1 MMAHCLVV
9 KAAGT
14 KMRTI
19 TPEIFKAYQALN
31 PQDAQLQ
38 KLTLEELYANT
49 GSGQVD
55 WNKITY
61 KPELLRGSDWDCAL
75 GIGYVVF
82 DCICLFIGAVSL
94 RSSVTAEAAEDIA
107 KAAEPVANKLEGYI
121 KTIGASASSRLE
133 VATAVFGVIS
143 TLYSGSCLGAVI
155 SAFLG
160 SLSFFNAVL
169 YGATALGTIMAAV
182 ATDGAAEIG
191 IIVVELATAGFLIG
205 DSIKCADACSY
216 A

>member
-1 MMAHCLVV
+1 
-9 KAAGT
+9 
-14 KMRTI
+14 MRTI
-19 TPEIFKAYQALN
+19 TQETFKAYQALN
-31 PQDAQLQ
+31 PHDSRLQ
-38 KLTLEELYANT
+38 KLTLDELYANT

-55 WNKITY
+55 WDKITY
-61 KPELLRGSDWDCAL
+61 KPGLLRGSEWDCGL

-82 DCICLFIGAVSL
+82 DCVCLFLGAISL
-94 RSSVTAEAAEDIA
+94 RSSLTSEAAEDIA

-121 KTIGASASSRLE
+121 KTMSAAASTKTE

-160 SLSFFNAVL
+160 SLTWYNAIL

-182 ATDGAAEIG
+182 ATDGVAEIG

-216 A
+216 

>member
-1 MMAHCLVV
+1 
-9 KAAGT
+9 
-14 KMRTI
+14 MRTI
-19 TPEIFKAYQALN
+19 TQETFKAYQALN
-31 PQDAQLQ
+31 PNDTRLQ
-38 KLTLEELYANT
+38 KLTLDELYANT

-55 WNKITY
+55 WDKITY
-61 KPELLRGSDWDCAL
+61 KPGLLRGSEWDCGL

-94 RSSVTAEAAEDIA
+94 RSSLTAEAAEDIA
-107 KAAEPVANKLEGYI
+107 KAAEPVANQMEGYI
-121 KTIGASASSRLE
+121 KTISASASSKTE

-155 SAFLG
+155 GAFLG
-160 SLSFFNAVL
+160 SLTWYNAVL

-182 ATDGAAEIG
+182 ATDGVAEIG
-191 IIVVELATAGFLIG
+191 IIVVELATAGFLVG

-216 A
+216 

>member
-1 MMAHCLVV
+1 
-9 KAAGT
+9 
-14 KMRTI
+14 MRTI
-19 TPEIFKAYQALN
+19 TQASFKAYQALN
-31 PQDAQLQ
+31 PNDERLQ
-38 KLTLEELYANT
+38 ALTLEELYEQT

-61 KPELLRGSDWDCAL
+61 KPELLQGSTWDCTK

-82 DCICLFIGAVSL
+82 DCVCLFLGAASL

-107 KAAEPVANKLEGYI
+107 KAAEPAVSQLEKYI
-121 KTIGASASSRLE
+121 VTIGAKTSSNTE

-143 TLYSGSCLGAVI
+143 TLYSSSCLGAVI
-155 SAFLG
+155 GAFLG
-160 SLSFFNAVL
+160 SLTWYNAVL

-182 ATDGAAEIG
+182 ATDGVAEIG
-191 IIVVELATAGFLIG
+191 IIVVELATAGFLVS

-216 A
+216 

>member
-1 MMAHCLVV
+1 
-9 KAAGT
+9 
-14 KMRTI
+14 MRTI
-19 TPEIFKAYQALN
+19 TPETFKAYQALN
-31 PQDAQLQ
+31 SHDSRLQ
-38 KLTLEELYANT
+38 KLTLEELYQNT

-61 KPELLRGSDWDCAL
+61 KPGLLRGSEWDCGL

-82 DCICLFIGAVSL
+82 DCICLFLGAVTL
-94 RSSVTAEAAEDIA
+94 RSSLTSEAAEDIA

-121 KTIGASASSRLE
+121 KTMSAANASKTE

-160 SLSFFNAVL
+160 SLTWYNAIL

-191 IIVVELATAGFLIG
+191 IIIVELATAGFLVG

-216 A
+216 

>member
-1 MMAHCLVV
+1 
-9 KAAGT
+9 
-14 KMRTI
+14 MRTI
-19 TPEIFKAYQALN
+19 TPETFKAYQALN
-31 PQDAQLQ
+31 SHDTRLQ

-55 WNKITY
+55 WNKVTY
-61 KPELLRGSDWDCAL
+61 KPELLQSGEWDCAQ

-82 DCICLFIGAVSL
+82 DCVCLFLGAITL
-94 RSSVTAEAAEDIA
+94 RASVTAEAAEDMA
-107 KAAEPVANKLEGYI
+107 RAAGPVSKQLEKYI
-121 KTIGASASSRLE
+121 LIMADQGATKTE
-133 VATAVFGVIS
+133 VATAVFGIIS

-160 SLSFFNAVL
+160 TLTWYNCIL
-169 YGATALGTIMAAV
+169 YGATALGTIMTAV

-191 IIVVELATAGFLIG
+191 IIIVELATAGFLVG

-216 A
+216 